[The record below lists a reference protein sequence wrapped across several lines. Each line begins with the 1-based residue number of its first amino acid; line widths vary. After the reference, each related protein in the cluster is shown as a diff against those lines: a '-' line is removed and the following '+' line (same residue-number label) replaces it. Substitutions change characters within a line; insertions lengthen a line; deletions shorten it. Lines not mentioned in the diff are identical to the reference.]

1 MNTHVT
7 VKLLTDL
14 LDSSLPDAA
23 LILVGGT
30 PRVVGSM
37 ELEGEAQPFVIVTRD
52 ELRDQLP
59 KDREYSESDLEF
71 HAAELESTVAS
82 LGG

>member
-7 VKLLTDL
+7 VKLLREL
-14 LDSSLPDAA
+14 LDSSLPDAT
-23 LILVGGT
+23 LILVDGT
-30 PRVVGSM
+30 PRVVGSAD
-37 ELEGEAQPFVIVTRD
+37 LEDKAQPFVIVTRD
-52 ELRDQLP
+52 DLRDRLP
-59 KDREYSESDLEF
+59 KDRDYGDSDLEF